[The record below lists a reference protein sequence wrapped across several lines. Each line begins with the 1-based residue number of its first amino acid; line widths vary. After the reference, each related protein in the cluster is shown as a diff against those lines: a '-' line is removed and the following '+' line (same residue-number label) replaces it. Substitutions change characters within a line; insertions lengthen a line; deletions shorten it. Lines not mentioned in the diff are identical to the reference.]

1 MIRVKLGGKLR
12 DLVGSDEITV
22 DKDVRTV
29 RELII
34 ELKNKNP
41 NLGKVLEEL
50 FPSGKDTSSPMSTVV
65 ILVNGHPI
73 TFTGGLDTELYPG
86 DEVKIDEIVI
96 TQLVG
101 GG

>member
-1 MIRVKLGGKLR
+1 MIKVKLGGKLK
-12 DLVGSDEITV
+12 DLAGLDEIV
-22 DKDVRTV
+22 IDKDVRTV
-29 RELII
+29 RELIN
-34 ELKNKNP
+34 ELKSRNP
-41 NLGKVLEEL
+41 KLGEILEEL
-50 FPSGKDTSSPMSTVV
+50 FPSGKDTSTPMSTVV

-73 TFTGGLDTELYPG
+73 TFTGGLDTELYAG